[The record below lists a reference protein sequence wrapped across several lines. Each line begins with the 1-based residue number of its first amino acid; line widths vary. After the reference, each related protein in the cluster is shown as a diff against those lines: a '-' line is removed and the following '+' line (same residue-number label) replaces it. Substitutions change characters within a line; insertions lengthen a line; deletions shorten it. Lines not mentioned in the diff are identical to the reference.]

1 VMSKEITVG
10 EWIAIRDAGRKIDP
24 ETAKVC
30 CRYTLII
37 DPYGIDPDLPKE
49 CEQVGRD
56 YFARAPGSDIWVGF
70 GDLPKA
76 TKRALW
82 KKHRDKFSHPEGLE
96 YVFEELAR

>member
-1 VMSKEITVG
+1 LAV
-10 EWIAIRDAGRKIDP
+10 AG
-24 ETAKVC
+24 
-30 CRYTLII
+30 
-37 DPYGIDPDLPKE
+37 
-49 CEQVGRD
+49 
-56 YFARAPGSDIWVGF
+56 VGF